1 MIRLTS
7 LMILAASL
15 LVTTACSTTVQPGE
29 RGLILRSSG
38 LDQEPLKDGRYW
50 TAPWNDVHIYDVRWQ
65 HYAENVDAWSM
76 DNVQV
81 VVKAAIVLR
90 PIPQEVYALAQTV
103 GTEYYPR
110 VVQPE
115 FQAAVR
121 SVVAMYPALTV
132 TEKSAEIAQKVQ
144 MMVMDKLKDRHVAIQ
159 SVALSD
165 VDLPQL
171 VLTAIEQKQAKEQQK
186 EQKEFELLI
195 AGKDAEIARA
205 RAKGE
210 GDALQILAEG
220 QAQAQETI
228 TKTLTPQYLRY
239 KLYDSQNARMVLLP
253 DDLKLPVGININ
265 PGEQQPSAPLSSAE
279 SAGKLSKPEKQPPM
293 PPPSAE
299 SAGKSVKPGEEP
311 TEQRPYVE

>member
-1 MIRLTS
+1 MIRTTS
-7 LMILAASL
+7 LMILTASL

-50 TAPWNDVHIYDVRWQ
+50 TAPWHDVYIYDVRWQ
-65 HYAENVDAWSM
+65 NYAETVDAWSK
-76 DNVQV
+76 DDVQV

-90 PIPQEVYALAQTV
+90 PMPQEVYALAQTM
-103 GTEYYPR
+103 GTDYYPR

-121 SVVAMYPALTV
+121 SVVATYPALMV

-144 MMVMDKLKDRHVAIQ
+144 MMVMDKLKDRHLAIQ

-205 RAKGE
+205 RAKGD
-210 GDALQILAEG
+210 GDALHILAEG

-228 TKTLTPQYLRY
+228 TKTLTPEYLRY

-253 DDLKLPVGININ
+253 DDLKLPVAINIH
-265 PGEQQPSAPLSSAE
+265 PGAQPPAQLSSAE
-279 SAGKLSKPEKQPPM
+279 SAGKAIKPEEQPPAKL
-293 PPPSAE
+293 PSAE
-299 SAGKSVKPGEEP
+299 PAGKSVKPGGQP
-311 TEQRPYVE
+311 SAPPPSTE